1 MMTLSTVE
9 ITYQSTQAVAAIV
22 RRVVS
27 KSSQQI
33 TAKNRRAINIPGPGH
48 TS

>member
-1 MMTLSTVE
+1 MMALSTVE
-9 ITYQSTQAVAAIV
+9 ITYQSTQAVAAVV

-33 TAKNRRAINIPGPGH
+33 TAKNPRAMNIPDPGH